1 MTQRT
6 YRVQG
11 MTCDHCQRTVSTE
24 VGKVEGVHDVDVRLA
39 TGEVTVTGETLD
51 DNAIRTA
58 IEEAG
63 YQMAAAPSQ

>member
-1 MTQRT
+1 MTQRI

-11 MTCDHCQRTVSTE
+11 MTCDHCLRTVSTE
-24 VGKVEGVHDVDVRLA
+24 VGKVEGVHDVDVQLA

-63 YQMAAAPSQ
+63 YEMAAAPSQ

>member
-1 MTQRT
+1 MTQRI

-11 MTCDHCQRTVSTE
+11 MTCDHCLRTVSTE
-24 VGKVEGVHDVDVRLA
+24 VGKVEGVHDVDVQLA

-63 YQMAAAPSQ
+63 YEMAAAPAQ